1 MEDEKKKKKPVWLIP
16 AAVIVLLLIG
26 TTVLAVNKNNQKKE
40 EEKRKATEVEQTQ
53 GKTSEPGVVTWNGK
67 DYVYNEHLSN
77 FLFLGVDK
85 RERTETEMGQ
95 ADAGQADALFLV
107 AWDRVKNQM
116 TLISIPRDTMTEIE
130 IYGKSGE
137 SLGTNQNHISL
148 SYGYGDGKDR
158 SCNLTKEAV
167 SNLLYGVPIQGYC
180 SISMDGIPVLV
191 RSVGGLTVTVPNDS
205 LQEKFPE
212 FAQGQQV
219 VLNEE
224 NTETFVRYRDI
235 TKSQSAIRRLE
246 RQQEFL
252 SQYAARAKQVFAENP
267 GFISQMYLDL
277 EPYMVTNMSTDQF
290 VKLMESAMTGGDIR
304 TWTVPGEGVEGE
316 MFDEYYVDDKAL
328 YEQIMQTFY
337 IEKE

>member
-167 SNLLYGVPIQGYC
+167 SNLFYGVPIQGYC

>member
-1 MEDEKKKKKPVWLIP
+1 MINEKKKKKPVWLIP
-16 AAVIVLLLIG
+16 TALIVVLLIG
-26 TTVLAVNKNNQKKE
+26 ATVLAVGKNSQKRE
-40 EEKRKATEVEQTQ
+40 EEQRKASEAEQTQ
-53 GKTSEPGVVTWNGK
+53 GGTSKPGVVTWNGK
-67 DYVYNEHLSN
+67 EYVYNEHLSN
-77 FLFLGVDK
+77 FLFLGIDK
-85 RERTETEMGQ
+85 REQTETKAGQ

-107 AWDRVKNQM
+107 TWDRMKNDM

-130 IYGKSGE
+130 IFGKNGE

-148 SYGYGDGKDR
+148 SYGYGDGKDQ
-158 SCNLTKEAV
+158 SCNLTKKAV
-167 SNLLYGVPIQGYC
+167 SNLLYGIPIQGYC
-180 SISMDGIPVLV
+180 SVSMDGIPVMIG
-191 RSVGGLTVTVPNDS
+191 SVGGMTVTVPNDS

-212 FAQGQQV
+212 FAQGQQI

-235 TKSQSAIRRLE
+235 TKSQSAIKRLE

-252 SQYAARAKQVFAENP
+252 RQYALRAEQAFAENP
-267 GFISQMYLDL
+267 GFISQMYLDM

-290 VKLMESAMTGGDIR
+290 VKLMEGAMTGGDLK

-337 IEKE
+337 VEKE

>member
-1 MEDEKKKKKPVWLIP
+1 MANEKKKKKPVWLIP
-16 AAVIVLLLIG
+16 ATLIVLLLIG
-26 TTVLAVNKNNQKKE
+26 TTVLAVSKNNQKKE
-40 EEKRKATEVEQTQ
+40 AEKRKASEMEQTQ
-53 GKTSEPGVVTWNGK
+53 GETSEPGVVTWNGK
-67 DYVYNEHLSN
+67 EYVYNEHLSN
-77 FLFLGVDK
+77 FLFLGIDK
-85 RERTETEMGQ
+85 REQTETKTGQ

-107 AWDRVKNQM
+107 SWDRVKNDM
-116 TLISIPRDTMTEIE
+116 TLISIPRDTMTEIK

-167 SNLLYGVPIQGYC
+167 SNLFYGVPIQGYC

-212 FAQGQQV
+212 FAQGQQIT
-219 VLNEE
+219 LNEE

-252 SQYAARAKQVFAENP
+252 NQYARRAKQAFAENP

-290 VKLMESAMTGGDIR
+290 VKLMEGAMTGGDLK

-328 YEQIMQTFY
+328 YEQIMRTFY

>member
-1 MEDEKKKKKPVWLIP
+1 MADEKKKKKPVWLIP

>member
-1 MEDEKKKKKPVWLIP
+1 MADEKKKKKPVWLIP

-167 SNLLYGVPIQGYC
+167 SNLFYGVPIQGYC